1 MKKISV
7 LIALG
12 MLMIAPW
19 GMAQTI
25 YDGAKL
31 TGKDLN
37 GTARFVGMGGAMGAL
52 GGDISTMGTNPA
64 GIGLYRSS
72 DVMTSFGFS
81 LYGNESQ
88 YLGKKFNSDLT
99 KGDFNNIGFVF
110 SSKIGNETPL
120 RFVNFGFNYH
130 KAKSFNN
137 NMRMEGNL
145 GLYSQTYLMASQAA
159 GIEKWGDSPYTD
171 NGIGWLSILGADA
184 GLIRDITI
192 HDKTGG
198 VNNIP
203 YTYKDEQG
211 KEVQYKDINGNPLY
225 ISPGHFE
232 GMLVR

>member
-1 MKKISV
+1 M
-7 LIALG
+7 
-12 MLMIAPW
+12 
-19 GMAQTI
+19 
-25 YDGAKL
+25 
-31 TGKDLN
+31 
-37 GTARFVGMGGAMGAL
+37 
-52 GGDISTMGTNPA
+52 
-64 GIGLYRSS
+64 
-72 DVMTSFGFS
+72 
-81 LYGNESQ
+81 
-88 YLGKKFNSDLT
+88 
-99 KGDFNNIGFVF
+99 F

-211 KEVQYKDINGNPLY
+211 KEVQYKDIMVILF
-225 ISPGHFE
+225 ISLLDILKE
-232 GMLVR
+232 C